1 MASPDEVKLPLAS
14 SLQQVVGALLFGA
27 DHPLTVEEIRTCLK
41 GVAES
46 EGEAP
51 DETLKLFAEASPRE
65 VGDSIESI
73 AKELS
78 RLELGI
84 EVAEVNGGYRFQT
97 QAACGRWI
105 RNLLKLDR
113 PNRLSRPA
121 LETLAII
128 AYRQPISKSE
138 MESIRGVVVDHIIKA
153 LMELHLI
160 RIVGR
165 SDLPGRPFLYG
176 TTSTFLDHFGLKNLN
191 ELNELDPTLQRSK
204 VSERKAV
211 HKKEKKKEPQQDGAA
226 GPLFDQPPQKP
237 GATAAEKPETS
248 EAVKEIL
255 GEGVSDENAEP
266 LYEERPAEEQKDKA
280 P

>member
-1 MASPDEVKLPLAS
+1 MSNPDDVKLPMAS
-14 SLQQVVGALLFGA
+14 SLQQIVGALLFGS

-41 GVAES
+41 DVALSAGEPS
-46 EGEAP
+46 E
-51 DETLKLFAEASPRE
+51 TVKLFAEASPRE
-65 VGDSIESI
+65 VGDAVESI
-73 AKELS
+73 SIELS

-84 EVAEVNGGYRFQT
+84 EVTEVNGGFRFQT
-97 QAACGRWI
+97 QASCGRWV

-128 AYRQPISKSE
+128 AYRQPIAKSE
-138 MESIRGVVVDHIIKA
+138 IESIRGVVVDHIVKA

-191 ELNELDPTLQRSK
+191 ELNEMDPTLQRSK
-204 VSERKAV
+204 ASERKAV
-211 HKKEKKKEPQQDGAA
+211 HKKEKKKEEPVSDAGTLFEQPAA
-226 GPLFDQPPQKP
+226 
-237 GATAAEKPETS
+237 AASS

-255 GEGVSDENAEP
+255 GDGEPAENAEP
-266 LYEERPAEEQKDKA
+266 LYEEAR
-280 P
+280 

>member
-1 MASPDEVKLPLAS
+1 MSSPDDVKLPMAS
-14 SLQQVVGALLFGA
+14 SLQQIVGALLFGS
-27 DHPLTVEEIRTCLK
+27 DHPLTVEEIRACLK
-41 GVAES
+41 NVAEAADEES
-46 EGEAP
+46 E
-51 DETLKLFAEASPRE
+51 TVKLFAEASPRE
-65 VGDSIESI
+65 VSDAVESI

-84 EVAEVNGGYRFQT
+84 EVAEINGGFRFQT
-97 QAACGRWI
+97 QPSCGRWV
-105 RNLLKLDR
+105 RNLLKIDR

-138 MESIRGVVVDHIIKA
+138 IESIRGVAVDHIVKA

-176 TTSTFLDHFGLKNLN
+176 TTSTFLDHFGLSNLK

-204 VSERKAV
+204 PADRKAV
-211 HKKEKKKEPQQDGAA
+211 HKKEKKKEPAEA
-226 GPLFDQPPQKP
+226 GPDLDSLFSQKP
-237 GATAAEKPETS
+237 EAARDAQGEPA

-255 GEGVSDENAEP
+255 GSDAPAAENAEP
-266 LYEERPAEEQKDKA
+266 LYEA
-280 P
+280 

>member
-1 MASPDEVKLPLAS
+1 MSNPDEVKLPMAS
-14 SLQQVVGALLFGA
+14 SLQQVVGALLFGS
-27 DHPLTVEEIRTCLK
+27 DHPLTVEEIRACLK
-41 GVAES
+41 GVAEA
-46 EGEAP
+46 EEEPGE
-51 DETLKLFAEASPRE
+51 TIKVFAEASPRE
-65 VGDSIESI
+65 IGDAVESI

-78 RLELGI
+78 RLELGL

-97 QAACGRWI
+97 QASCGRWV

-138 MESIRGVVVDHIIKA
+138 IESIRGVVVDHIIKA

-204 VSERKAV
+204 ASERKAI
-211 HKKEKKKEPQQDGAA
+211 HKKEKKSEEPLAADA
-226 GPLFDQPPQKP
+226 GPLFEQ
-237 GATAAEKPETS
+237 TAEKGKTVRAASS
-248 EAVKEIL
+248 EAMKEIL
-255 GEGVSDENAEP
+255 GEGVSEENAEP
-266 LYEERPAEEQKDKA
+266 LYEERPQEEHEGDA